1 MKKIVIISLLLILAS
16 CASNDIDTID
26 NNIVEED
33 INVEEVIDTEDNV
46 EETVDEVLEENVE
59 VNEMGKKVVMI
70 VAPDQFRDEELLEP
84 MDVLENNG
92 IEVVVA
98 SKDTDMATG
107 MLGAA
112 VSVNLDY
119 SEINVDD
126 YEGLIFVGG
135 TGATMFFNDE
145 KAWSLANE
153 AHSKNKL
160 VGAICIAPS
169 ILANAGLLDGKQA
182 TAYPSEE
189 SNLVSNGAQFT
200 GERVTVD
207 DNIITGSGPEAA
219 TEFGEGILRL
229 I

>member
-1 MKKIVIISLLLILAS
+1 MKKVVMILVLLLLVSCSSPVEEAS
-16 CASNDIDTID
+16 EEVVED
-26 NNIVEED
+26 NIEEVLEDVVEIVEEN
-33 INVEEVIDTEDNV
+33 I
-46 EETVDEVLEENVE
+46 E

-70 VAPDQFRDEELLEP
+70 VAAEEFRDEELLEP
-84 MDVLENNG
+84 MDVLENAG
-92 IEVVVA
+92 VEVVVA

-107 MLGAA
+107 MLGAI

-119 SEINVDD
+119 TEINVDD
-126 YEGLIFVGG
+126 YEALVFIGG
-135 TGATMFFNDE
+135 TGANMFFNDE

-153 AHSKNKL
+153 AYSKNKL

-169 ILANAGLLDGKQA
+169 ILANAGLLENKKA

-189 SNLVSNGAQFT
+189 TNLISNGAQYT

-219 TEFGEGILRL
+219 REFGEGILRL